1 MANGGSALA
10 RPVKGGGLR
19 TPIELSDITLFKSET
34 EERRV
39 LKKLIYCFFLLVL
52 FEGEIK

>member
-19 TPIELSDITLFKSET
+19 TPIELCDITLFESET

-39 LKKLIYCFFLLVL
+39 LKTIIYCFFLLVL

>member
-10 RPVKGGGLR
+10 RPVKGEGLR
-19 TPIELSDITLFKSET
+19 TPIELSDITLFKFET

-39 LKKLIYCFFLLVL
+39 LKKLIYL
-52 FEGEIK
+52 